1 MKTFGAILA
10 MAFCMM
16 LAHQTAQAIE
26 LWSDKTHKFEIG
38 GNLNY
43 GAFYHGASVDD
54 APSFD
59 PTSVRGRSEI
69 DFIYK
74 GKINDDWSFGA
85 KVEIRIGDDEGG
97 TSLTKIE
104 LDEHYI
110 SLKSKTFGELVLG
123 SDKSPAGEKQVKA
136 PEFLAEDLNSIEGQD
151 FRVFSGLRRG
161 VDGGLLIAVSH
172 FDTKDETDIDID
184 EDFNK
189 VIYYTPRL
197 EGLQFGVSYT
207 PNAGDEGNGK
217 NNRGIA
223 QRRNDQIKDAVSLN
237 LNYENSFA
245 GLDVEASAGYL
256 IAKRVG
262 ADPDVSAWNI
272 GAQIGFDVGE
282 GKLKLGGGYLMGEDL
297 SEGEDDGVV
306 IVGFAYERDAW
317 KVGIHYGWSNN
328 ESARQEETT
337 HEIEL
342 GGSYRFTD
350 YMAISAMVEY
360 VQSEVEITGPV
371 FVVTETET
379 GVGIITRLTEPLPSY
394 DADGVGVGLIFSVN
408 F

>member
-1 MKTFGAILA
+1 
-10 MAFCMM
+10 MM
-16 LAHQTAQAIE
+16 LAHQPAQAIE

-85 KVEIRIGDDEGG
+85 KVEIRIGDDDNG

-110 SLKSKTFGELVLG
+110 SFKSKTFGELVLG
-123 SDKSPAGEKQVKA
+123 SDKSPAGEKQVRA

-151 FRVFSGLRRG
+151 FRVFSGLERNRRDA
-161 VDGGLLIAVSH
+161 DGDLIPNETVSH

-223 QRRNDQIKDAVSLN
+223 QRRNEQIKDAVSLN

-245 GLDVEASAGYL
+245 GLDVEASVGYL

-262 ADPDVSAWNI
+262 AAQDISAWNI

-328 ESARQEETT
+328 ESANREETT

-360 VQSEVEITGPV
+360 VQSEIEIPS
-371 FVVTETET
+371 E
-379 GVGIITRLTEPLPSY
+379 PSY
-394 DADGVGVGLIFSVN
+394 DADGVGAGLIFSVN

>member
-1 MKTFGAILA
+1 
-10 MAFCMM
+10 MM

-43 GAFYHGASVDD
+43 GAFYHGASADD

-85 KVEIRIGDDEGG
+85 KVEIRIGDDEDG

-151 FRVFSGLRRG
+151 FRVFSGLERNRRDA
-161 VDGGLLIAVSH
+161 DGEVRQVSH

-223 QRRNDQIKDAVSLN
+223 ERRNDQIKDAVSLN
-237 LNYENSFA
+237 LNYENSFENSFA
-245 GLDVEASAGYL
+245 WLDVEASVGYL

-262 ADPDVSAWNI
+262 PAPDVSAWNI
-272 GAQIGFDVGE
+272 GAQIGFDVGK
-282 GKLKLGGGYLMGEDL
+282 GKLKFGGGYLMGEDL
-297 SEGEDDGVV
+297 REGEDDEVV

-328 ESARQEETT
+328 ESASSLEEEEETT

-342 GGSYRFTD
+342 GGRYRFTD

-360 VQSEVEITGPV
+360 VQSEIEIPG
-371 FVVTETET
+371 E
-379 GVGIITRLTEPLPSY
+379 PSY
-394 DADGVGVGLIFSVN
+394 DADGVGAGLIFSVN

>member
-1 MKTFGAILA
+1 MKTFGGILA
-10 MAFCMM
+10 AAFCMM
-16 LAHQTAQAIE
+16 LAHQPAQAIE

-85 KVEIRIGDDEGG
+85 KVEIRIGDDDDNG

-136 PEFLAEDLNSIEGQD
+136 PEFLAKDLNSIEGQD
-151 FRVFSGLRRG
+151 FRAFSRLERNKRDA
-161 VDGGLLIAVSH
+161 DGDEILDTNGEVRQVSH
-172 FDTKDETDIDID
+172 FDTKDETDIDRD

-223 QRRNDQIKDAVSLN
+223 QRRNEEIKDAVSLN

-245 GLDVEASAGYL
+245 GLDVEASVGYL

-262 ADPDVSAWNI
+262 PDPDVSAWNI

-297 SEGEDDGVV
+297 SEGEDDEVV

-328 ESARQEETT
+328 ESASLEETT

-342 GGSYRFTD
+342 GGRYRFTD

-360 VQSEVEITGPV
+360 VQSEIVQSEIEIPG
-371 FVVTETET
+371 E
-379 GVGIITRLTEPLPSY
+379 PSY
-394 DADGVGVGLIFSVN
+394 DADGVGIGLIFSVN

>member
-1 MKTFGAILA
+1 MKTFGGILA
-10 MAFCMM
+10 AAFCMM
-16 LAHQTAQAIE
+16 LAHQPAQAIE

-59 PTSVRGRSEI
+59 PISVRGRSEI

-85 KVEIRIGDDEGG
+85 KVEIRIGDDEDG

-151 FRVFSGLRRG
+151 FRVFSGLERNRRDA
-161 VDGGLLIAVSH
+161 DGEVRQVSH

-223 QRRNDQIKDAVSLN
+223 ERRNDQIKDAVSLN
-237 LNYENSFA
+237 LNYENSFENSFA
-245 GLDVEASAGYL
+245 WLDVEASVGYL

-262 ADPDVSAWNI
+262 PAPDVSAWNI
-272 GAQIGFDVGE
+272 GAQIGFDVGK
-282 GKLKLGGGYLMGEDL
+282 GKLKFGGGYLMGEDL
-297 SEGEDDGVV
+297 REGEDDEVV

-328 ESARQEETT
+328 ESASSLEEEEETT

-342 GGSYRFTD
+342 GGRYRFTD

-360 VQSEVEITGPV
+360 VQSEIEIPG
-371 FVVTETET
+371 E
-379 GVGIITRLTEPLPSY
+379 PSY

>member
-10 MAFCMM
+10 AAFCMM

-26 LWSDKTHKFEIG
+26 LWSNKTHKFEIG

-43 GAFYHGASVDD
+43 GAFYHGASIDD

-123 SDKSPAGEKQVKA
+123 SDKSPAGEKQVRA

-151 FRVFSGLRRG
+151 FRAFSGLERNRRDANG
-161 VDGGLLIAVSH
+161 DLITETVSH
-172 FDTKDETDIDID
+172 FDTKDETDIDRD

-207 PNAGDEGNGK
+207 PNAGSDDNDGNSQGNGG
-217 NNRGIA
+217 NSRGIA
-223 QRRNDQIKDAVSLN
+223 ERRNDEIKDAVSLN
-237 LNYENSFA
+237 LNYKNSFA

-262 ADPDVSAWNI
+262 AAPDVSAWNL

-297 SEGEDDGVV
+297 REGEDDEVV

-328 ESARQEETT
+328 ESASSLEEEETT

-342 GGSYRFTD
+342 GGRYRFTD

-360 VQSEVEITGPV
+360 VQSEIEIPG
-371 FVVTETET
+371 E
-379 GVGIITRLTEPLPSY
+379 PSY
-394 DADGVGVGLIFSVN
+394 DADGVGAGLIFSVN

>member
-10 MAFCMM
+10 TTFCMM
-16 LAHQTAQAIE
+16 LTHQPAQAIE

-85 KVEIRIGDDEGG
+85 KVEIRIGDDDDNG

-123 SDKSPAGEKQVKA
+123 SDKSPAGDKQVKA
-136 PEFLAEDLNSIEGQD
+136 PEFLAKDINSIEGQD
-151 FRVFSGLRRG
+151 FRAFNGLERNRRDA
-161 VDGGLLIAVSH
+161 DGDLTVSH
-172 FDTKDETDIDID
+172 FDTKDETDIDRD

-207 PNAGDEGNGK
+207 PNAGPDSNSGNSQGNGR
-217 NNRGIA
+217 NSRGIA
-223 QRRNDQIKDAVSLN
+223 QRRNEEIKDAVSLN

-245 GLDVEASAGYL
+245 GLDVEASVGYL

-262 ADPDVSAWNI
+262 PDPDVSAWNI

-297 SEGEDDGVV
+297 REGEDDEVV

-328 ESARQEETT
+328 ESASSLEEEETT

-342 GGSYRFTD
+342 GGRYRFTD

-360 VQSEVEITGPV
+360 VQSEIEIPS
-371 FVVTETET
+371 E
-379 GVGIITRLTEPLPSY
+379 PSY

>member
-1 MKTFGAILA
+1 MKTFGGILA
-10 MAFCMM
+10 AAFCMM
-16 LAHQTAQAIE
+16 LAHQPAQAIE

-85 KVEIRIGDDEGG
+85 KVEIRIGDDDDNG

-136 PEFLAEDLNSIEGQD
+136 PEFLAKDINSIEGQD
-151 FRVFSGLRRG
+151 FRAFSRLERNRRDA
-161 VDGGLLIAVSH
+161 DGDLIGNLTVSH
-172 FDTKDETDIDID
+172 FDTKDETDIDRD

-223 QRRNDQIKDAVSLN
+223 ERINDEIKDAVSLN

-245 GLDVEASAGYL
+245 WLDVEASVGYL

-262 ADPDVSAWNI
+262 PDPDVSAWNI
-272 GAQIGFDVGE
+272 GAQIGFDAGK

-297 SEGEDDGVV
+297 SEDEDDEVV

-328 ESARQEETT
+328 ESASSREEEETT

-342 GGSYRFTD
+342 GGRYRFTD

-360 VQSEVEITGPV
+360 VQSEIEIPS
-371 FVVTETET
+371 E
-379 GVGIITRLTEPLPSY
+379 PSY
-394 DADGVGVGLIFSVN
+394 DADGVGAGLIFSVN

>member
-1 MKTFGAILA
+1 MKTFGAVLA
-10 MAFCMM
+10 AGFCMM
-16 LAHQTAQAIE
+16 LALQPAQAIE

-43 GAFYHGASVDD
+43 GAFYHGASADD

-85 KVEIRIGDDEGG
+85 KVEIRIGDDEDG

-151 FRVFSGLRRG
+151 FRVFSGLERNRRDA
-161 VDGGLLIAVSH
+161 DGEVRQVSH
-172 FDTKDETDIDID
+172 FDTKDETDIDRD

-207 PNAGDEGNGK
+207 PNAGSDDNDGNSQGNGG
-217 NNRGIA
+217 NSRGIA
-223 QRRNDQIKDAVSLN
+223 QRRNDEIKDAVSLN

-245 GLDVEASAGYL
+245 WLDVEASVGYL

-262 ADPDVSAWNI
+262 PAPDVSAWNI
-272 GAQIGFDVGE
+272 GAQIGFDVGK
-282 GKLKLGGGYLMGEDL
+282 GKLKFGGGYLMGEDL
-297 SEGEDDGVV
+297 REGEDDEVV

-328 ESARQEETT
+328 ESASSLEEEEETT

-342 GGSYRFTD
+342 GGRYRFTD

-360 VQSEVEITGPV
+360 VQSEIEIPG
-371 FVVTETET
+371 E
-379 GVGIITRLTEPLPSY
+379 PSY
-394 DADGVGVGLIFSVN
+394 DADGVGAGLIFSVN

>member
-10 MAFCMM
+10 ATFCMM
-16 LAHQTAQAIE
+16 LTHQTAQAIE

-43 GAFYHGASVDD
+43 GVFYHGASVDD

-85 KVEIRIGDDEGG
+85 KVEIRIGDDDDNG

-136 PEFLAEDLNSIEGQD
+136 PEFLAKDINSIEGQD
-151 FRVFSGLRRG
+151 FRAFSRLVRDRRDM
-161 VDGGLLIAVSH
+161 DGDLIPNETVSH
-172 FDTKDETDIDID
+172 FDTKDETDIDRD

-223 QRRNDQIKDAVSLN
+223 QRRNEQIKDAVSLN
-237 LNYENSFA
+237 LNYENSFENSFA
-245 GLDVEASAGYL
+245 WLDVEASVGYL

-297 SEGEDDGVV
+297 SEGEDDEVV

-328 ESARQEETT
+328 ESARLEETT
-337 HEIEL
+337 HEVEL
-342 GGSYRFTD
+342 GGRYRFTD

-360 VQSEVEITGPV
+360 VQSEIEIPS
-371 FVVTETET
+371 E
-379 GVGIITRLTEPLPSY
+379 PSY

>member
-1 MKTFGAILA
+1 MKTFGGILA
-10 MAFCMM
+10 AAFCMM
-16 LAHQTAQAIE
+16 LAHQPAQAIE
-26 LWSDKTHKFEIG
+26 LWSNTTHKFEIG

-85 KVEIRIGDDEGG
+85 KVEIRIGDDDEG

-110 SLKSKTFGELVLG
+110 SLKSETFGELVLG
-123 SDKSPAGEKQVKA
+123 SDKSPAGEKQTKA

-151 FRVFSGLRRG
+151 FRVFSGLERNRRDA
-161 VDGGLLIAVSH
+161 DGEVRQVSH

-223 QRRNDQIKDAVSLN
+223 ERRNDQIKDAVSLN
-237 LNYENSFA
+237 LNYENSFENSFA
-245 GLDVEASAGYL
+245 WLDVEASVGYL

-262 ADPDVSAWNI
+262 PAPDVSAWNI
-272 GAQIGFDVGE
+272 GAQIGFDVGK
-282 GKLKLGGGYLMGEDL
+282 GKLKFGGGYLMGEDL
-297 SEGEDDGVV
+297 REGEDDEVV

-328 ESARQEETT
+328 ESASSLEEEETT

-342 GGSYRFTD
+342 GGRYRFTD

-360 VQSEVEITGPV
+360 VQSEIEIPG
-371 FVVTETET
+371 E
-379 GVGIITRLTEPLPSY
+379 PSY
-394 DADGVGVGLIFSVN
+394 DADGVGAGLIFSVN